1 MFKKRLKG
9 LLAMLLAGSI
19 ATTAIPITASA
30 TFSDNISINEG
41 GTVYPSNITYDGN
54 KYDFTS
60 GSLDNVSSKIT
71 ENNLWAVFLHWS
83 NTSFQCGDIITAVRG
98 NKLAETL
105 YGYREENEET
115 YSNAQM
121 KYTHT
126 IAFTTKDLS
135 GTNPVNNSDLKIEP
149 VTTFPYDINNVL
161 GEITVDPLKKV
172 TSWTAWYNRDSGNIY
187 DDYNYAG
194 TGNCVRINDTPKL
207 ISEKI
212 SADIVSA
219 VYKNCSNEEY
229 YAFNYGKTII
239 QLNTA
244 YKTFEI
250 PVYDG
255 LGKPTTDKVSVTD
268 GNTGDLIPDGKTEA
282 LNGSYKLVYDKDSS
296 TQKVSAAVTNKADLW
311 NAIDAVADT
320 YDEFDVS
327 KAKLVR
333 YVNYDAVMGNFTS
346 VDLLNEVEDNQDIN
360 YLNERKDSGSIWI
373 LSCSVIGPNGYYIYP
388 NKFVYGNSFDAE
400 IKEFLNEYNCDT
412 VSLRNKTEL
421 HITATDP
428 STKVNP
434 YGGFKLES
442 TENVKQYITMDTDK
456 QYPVKVSDLANKLT
470 DEISPTAGMKYNKD
484 EWELWPCYTNCGC
497 ITMDSNATVDNPAAD
512 IGITHY
518 ELALEQYHNDL
529 LVYFKQ
535 IAIAPAVTVTA
546 PAVGANPAT
555 TATVPA
561 NDGYSVVA
569 GSVKWLD
576 GNTVLTTGETFARG
590 KSYTVEVTLK
600 ADTGL
605 KFVNTTKAKI
615 NGIEVT
621 DSTLT
626 AEGSDTMTVSYTF
639 DAIPLLGIGS
649 AAITGVTAPVVGANP
664 SSAATVSTT
673 ANYTVDSVKW
683 YDGST
688 ELTTGATFG
697 YEKPYTVK
705 VTLKAKDG
713 YKFTETTAATINGNT
728 ADKSLNNGT
737 LTVSYTFAAIPLTE
751 ITSAAITVTA
761 PDGGAT
767 PADATVLTNNGYSVL
782 MTEWR
787 KDTYPVVGNFVAGT
801 EYQVVV
807 TLKAND
813 GYKFTADTTATI
825 NGNNATKTLN
835 DGTMEVS
842 YTFTATNGWINE
854 IRNND
859 NPAIEIPADNTTI
872 PANILQE
879 IKNSG
884 KEVTIIYPNS
894 SQNGDYKWVIDG
906 STITSIPAGGVD
918 LTLDIKNNENW
929 ATVINNITG
938 ERKKMQISIA
948 HRGPLGFTAYLQI
961 DLTDIMGGVDT
972 NGRYYAN
979 LYLVNDTNN
988 SLDWKA
994 YSNMTYNN
1002 TDRKW
1007 SAELKFNHCSKWLIT
1022 IDARNMNPAL
1032 NNNGGSISSGSNTS
1046 SEPLPSIDGIPMTWM
1061 QVKNYLTNQLAVGD
1075 KVTIE
1080 MNGIT
1085 TVPSSVIK
1093 VIGER
1098 DIKTTFVVDG
1108 IRSWVVDGAEIE
1120 TAAAADLTITQ
1131 TTTTKPDG
1139 LRGIEGTQFSINGT
1153 NIPSGIQISFKTE
1166 HAGKFAN
1173 LYRVVDGKLVFVS
1186 CGKIVANGKAVMS
1199 NVSEKGDYIAMICE
1213 FSDLQGDVNN
1223 DGIVNPKD
1231 STSSLSHFLEIEKCK
1246 NQLVA
1251 DMNRDNF
1258 INPKDSYLI
1267 LQRYLGIA

>member
-1 MFKKRLKG
+1 
-9 LLAMLLAGSI
+9 MLLAGSI
-19 ATTAIPITASA
+19 ATTAIPLSASA
-30 TFSDNISINEG
+30 AFDGNISINDDGG

-60 GSLDNVSSKIT
+60 GSLDAVSSKNT

-83 NTSFQCGDIITAVRG
+83 NTSFECGDIITAVRG
-98 NKLAETL
+98 NELAKTL
-105 YGYREENEET
+105 YDYREDNGNT

-149 VTTFPYDINNVL
+149 VTTFPYDINDVL
-161 GEITVDPLKKV
+161 GEITVDPLKEI

-239 QLNTA
+239 QLNTE

-255 LGKPTTDKVSVTD
+255 WGEATNQKISVTQT
-268 GNTGDLIPDGKTEA
+268 NTDSALKDLNSAALKGK
-282 LNGSYKLVYDKDSS
+282 YVLVYDETQYDNDSNYI
-296 TQKVSAAVTNKADLW
+296 TNKDELW
-311 NAIDAVADT
+311 SVIEDVAAAKGT
-320 YDEFDVS
+320 FDVS

-333 YVNYDAVMGNFTS
+333 YVKYDAVIGNFTS
-346 VDLLNEVEDNQDIN
+346 VDLLNEVADNQDIN
-360 YLNERKDSGSIWI
+360 YLNERKDSGSIWKI
-373 LSCSVIGPNGYYIYP
+373 SWSEIGPNGYNIYP
-388 NKFVYGNSFDAE
+388 NKLVYGNSFDAE
-400 IKEFLNEYNCDT
+400 IKELLNDHDCDT
-412 VSLRNKTEL
+412 VTLRNKTEL

-428 STKVNP
+428 STQVNQ

-442 TENVKQYITMDTDK
+442 TEDVKQYITMDTDK
-456 QYPVKVSDLANKLT
+456 QYPVKVSDLAAKLT
-470 DEISPTAGMKYNKD
+470 AEISPTAGMKYNKD
-484 EWELWPCYTNCGC
+484 EWELWPCNTNCGC
-497 ITMDSNATVDNPAAD
+497 ITMDRKATVDNPAAD

-518 ELALEQYHNDL
+518 ELALEQYRNDL

-535 IAIAPAVTVTA
+535 VAIAPAVTVTA
-546 PAVGANPAT
+546 PVVGANPAT

-590 KSYTVEVTLK
+590 KSYTVEVTLQ
-600 ADTGL
+600 ADNNL
-605 KFVNTTKAKI
+605 SF
-615 NGIEVT
+615 T
-621 DSTLT
+621 DSTPVT
-626 AEGSDTMTVSYTF
+626 INGYSVTRKTFSADKKQMTVYYEFPETERLS
-639 DAIPLLGIGS
+639 IGS
-649 AAITGVTAPVVGANP
+649 ADITVIAPAIGANP
-664 SSAATVSTT
+664 VNN
-673 ANYTVDSVKW
+673 ANIPTNAYYTVQSVSWSDSN
-683 YDGST
+683 G
-688 ELTTGATFG
+688 ELTTGAKFE

-705 VTLKAKDG
+705 VTLTAKDG
-713 YKFTETTAATINGNT
+713 YKFTDATTAKINGNT
-728 ADKSLNNGT
+728 ATATLNDGK

-761 PDGGAT
+761 PDGGASPVRT
-767 PADATVLTNNGYSVL
+767 AAVSDNTKYEVTGVNWFDGNNDL
-782 MTEWR
+782 FT
-787 KDTYPVVGNFVAGT
+787 DTFEAGNQYKVT
-801 EYQVVV
+801 V

-813 GYKFTADTTATI
+813 GYKFTNTTTAKI
-825 NGNNATKTLN
+825 NGNNATKTPN
-835 DGTMEVS
+835 DDGTMTVS
-842 YTFTATNGWINE
+842 YTFTATNWSNE

-859 NPAIEIPADNTTI
+859 NPVIDIPADITTI
-872 PANILQE
+872 PANILQV
-879 IKNSG
+879 IKDSG
-884 KEVTIIYPNS
+884 KKVTIKYPNS
-894 SQNGDYKWVIDG
+894 SQNSDYKWVIDG
-906 STITSIPAGGVD
+906 STFTSDPAGGVD
-918 LTLDIKNNENW
+918 LTLNIVPQEQW
-929 ATVINNITG
+929 ATIINNVTG
-938 ERKKMQISIA
+938 AISKKQISIEYDGA
-948 HRGPLGFTAYLQI
+948 LGFTAYLQI
-961 DLTDIMGGVDT
+961 ELTDIMGGVDA
-972 NGRYYAN
+972 NGSYYAN

-994 YSNMTYNN
+994 CSNMTYTND
-1002 TDRKW
+1002 DRKW
-1007 SAELKFNHCSKWLIT
+1007 SAELEFNHCSDWLIT

-1032 NNNGGSISSGSNTS
+1032 NNNNNNGGSTSSGSNTS
-1046 SEPLPSIDGIPMTWM
+1046 SEPLPSIDGIPMTWS
-1061 QVKNYLTNQLAVGD
+1061 QIKNYLTNQLAVGD

-1093 VIGER
+1093 VISER
-1098 DIKTTFVVDG
+1098 EIKTTFYVDSV
-1108 IRSWVVDGAEIE
+1108 RSWVVDGADIE
-1120 TAAAADLTITQ
+1120 EAEAADLTITQ

-1186 CGKIVANGKAVMS
+1186 CGKIAANGKAVMS

-1213 FSDLQGDVNN
+1213 YSDLMGDVNN

>member
-1 MFKKRLKG
+1 
-9 LLAMLLAGSI
+9 MLLAGSI
-19 ATTAIPITASA
+19 ATTAIPLSASA
-30 TFSDNISINEG
+30 TISG
-41 GTVYPSNITYDGN
+41 NITIKGGDLNGQN
-54 KYDFTS
+54 IAPSEIGESSFTA
-60 GSLDNVSSKIT
+60 GVLHDNTTYLT
-71 ENNLWAVFLHWS
+71 ENNLWAVYSRWLKEDWS
-83 NTSFQCGDIITAVRG
+83 SGDIGVTVSG
-98 NKLAETL
+98 DKLAEKLNEYHQIDSSTNYSDTL
-105 YGYREENEET
+105 IRY
-115 YSNAQM
+115 
-121 KYTHT
+121 KHDL
-126 IAFTTKDLS
+126 AFTTMDISNDTLEIKNADLIS
-135 GTNPVNNSDLKIEP
+135 KTEDI
-149 VTTFPYDINNVL
+149 FPYDINDVL
-161 GEITVDPLKKV
+161 GEITVDPLKEI

-212 SADIVSA
+212 SADIVEK
-219 VYKNCSNEEY
+219 VYIANNYTAKD
-229 YAFNYGKTII
+229 AINYGKTII

-296 TQKVSAAVTNKADLW
+296 TQKVSGAFTNKADLW
-311 NAIDAVADT
+311 NAIKNVADI

-333 YVNYDAVMGNFTS
+333 YVNYDAVIGNFTS
-346 VDLLNEVEDNQDIN
+346 VDLLNEVADNRDIN
-360 YLNERKDSGSIWI
+360 YLNERKDSGSIWKI
-373 LSCSVIGPNGYYIYP
+373 SWSEIGPAGYEIYP

-400 IKEFLNEYNCDT
+400 IKELLNDHDCDT
-412 VSLRNKTEL
+412 VSLRNKTKL

-428 STKVNP
+428 STQVNP
-434 YGGFKLES
+434 HGGFKLEI
-442 TENVKQYITMDTDK
+442 TEDVKQYITMDTDK

-484 EWELWPCYTNCGC
+484 EWELWPCYTSTGLIN
-497 ITMDSNATVDNPAAD
+497 MVSKANVDDPAED

-518 ELALEQYHNDL
+518 ELALEQGRNDL
-529 LVYFKQ
+529 LVYFKPV
-535 IAIAPAVTVTA
+535 AIAPAVTVTA
-546 PAVGANPAT
+546 PVVGFAPSFERT
-555 TATVPA
+555 TTDTVG
-561 NDGYSVVA
+561 GYTVD
-569 GSVKWLD
+569 SVKWYD
-576 GNTVLTTGETFARG
+576 GDTVLPAGETFARG
-590 KSYTVEVTLK
+590 KSYTVEVTLQ
-600 ADTGL
+600 ADNNLSFTDATTATINGETA
-605 KFVNTTKAKI
+605 NTTLD
-615 NGIEVT
+615 NGK
-621 DSTLT
+621 L
-626 AEGSDTMTVSYTF
+626 TVSYTF
-639 DAIPLLGIGS
+639 DEIPRIAIAS
-649 AAITGVTAPVVGANP
+649 AEITGVTAPTAGANP

-688 ELTTGATFG
+688 ELTTGAKFE

-751 ITSAAITVTA
+751 ITSAAITVIA

-767 PADATVLTNNGYSVL
+767 PATTATVPANANYSVVAGSVKWFDINGEQF
-782 MTEWR
+782 T
-787 KDTYPVVGNFVAGT
+787 GNFVAGNR
-801 EYQVVV
+801 YKV
-807 TLKAND
+807 TVKLKAND
-813 GYKFTADTTATI
+813 GYKFTNTTTATI
-825 NGNNATKTLN
+825 NGNNATK

-842 YTFTATNGWINE
+842 YTFTATNGWNTILNNIDNILNDPNPVINV
-854 IRNND
+854 
-859 NPAIEIPADNTTI
+859 PAGDTTI
-872 PANILQE
+872 PKNIFE
-879 IKNSG
+879 AIKNSG
-884 KEVTIIYPNS
+884 NDV
-894 SQNGDYKWVIDG
+894 VIDYG
-906 STITSIPAGGVD
+906 EYQWTIDADTIDLDQIPTEGINLSIQNKDG
-918 LTLDIKNNENW
+918 ENW
-929 ATVINNITG
+929 ATVINQITG
-938 ERKKMQISIA
+938 NSYRMQISIA
-948 HRGPLGFTAYLQI
+948 YSGNLGFDAYLEI
-961 DLTDIMGGVDT
+961 DLSGAMGNLDD
-972 NGRYYAN
+972 NGTYYAN
-979 LYLVNDTNN
+979 LYLVDGN
-988 SLDWKA
+988 SPVWKS
-994 YSNMTYNN
+994 YSQFTKNGAG
-1002 TDRKW
+1002 KW
-1007 SAELKFNHCSKWLIT
+1007 IAKLKFTHCSEWIIT
-1022 IDARNMNPAL
+1022 INNRNMNPAL
-1032 NNNGGSISSGSNTS
+1032 NSGGSISSGSNTS
-1046 SEPLPSIDGIPMTWM
+1046 SEPLPSIDGIPMTWP

-1199 NVSEKGDYIAMICE
+1199 DVSEKGDYIAMICE
-1213 FSDLQGDVNN
+1213 YSDLQGDVNN

>member
-19 ATTAIPITASA
+19 ATTAIPLSASA
-30 TFSDNISINEG
+30 TISG
-41 GTVYPSNITYDGN
+41 NITIKGGDLNEQNIAPSEIGESS
-54 KYDFTS
+54 FTA
-60 GSLDNVSSKIT
+60 GVLHNNTTYLT
-71 ENNLWAVFLHWS
+71 ENNLWAFYSGWS
-83 NTSFQCGDIITAVRG
+83 DTSSNSGYIIAAVNGD
-98 NKLAETL
+98 KLAEKI
-105 YGYREENEET
+105 YGYKTESEKNY
-115 YSNAQM
+115 YSPEM

-255 LGKPTTDKVSVTD
+255 WGEATNQKISVTQTNTD
-268 GNTGDLIPDGKTEA
+268 NALKDLNGNA

-311 NAIDAVADT
+311 NAIKNVADI

-333 YVNYDAVMGNFTS
+333 YVNYDAVIGNFTS
-346 VDLLNEVEDNQDIN
+346 VDLLNEVADNRDIN
-360 YLNERKDSGSIWI
+360 YLNDRKNSGSIWK
-373 LSCSVIGPNGYYIYP
+373 LSCEVISPTGLYTYP
-388 NKFVYGNSFDAE
+388 YKFVYGDSFDAE
-400 IKEFLNEYNCDT
+400 IKEFLNEHNCDT
-412 VSLRNKTEL
+412 VDLSNKTQL

-428 STKVNP
+428 STQTNP
-434 YGGFKLES
+434 GGGFKLEI
-442 TENVKQYITMDTDK
+442 TENVKQYITINTDK
-456 QYPVKVSDLANKLT
+456 QYPVKVSDLAAKLT
-470 DEISPTAGMKYNKD
+470 AEISPTAGMKYNKD
-484 EWELWPCYTNCGC
+484 EWELWPCYTSTGL
-497 ITMDSNATVDNPAAD
+497 ITMVSKATGDYPTAD

-518 ELALEQYHNDL
+518 ELALKQRRNDL

-546 PAVGANPAT
+546 PAAGANPAT

-590 KSYTVEVTLK
+590 KSYTVEVTLQ
-600 ADTGL
+600 ADNNL
-605 KFVNTTKAKI
+605 SF
-615 NGIEVT
+615 T
-621 DSTLT
+621 DSTLVSINRHSVT
-626 AEGSDTMTVSYTF
+626 RKTFSADKKQMTVYYDFPETERLS
-639 DAIPLLGIGS
+639 IGS
-649 AAITGVTAPVVGANP
+649 A
-664 SSAATVSTT
+664 
-673 ANYTVDSVKW
+673 D
-683 YDGST
+683 
-688 ELTTGATFG
+688 
-697 YEKPYTVK
+697 
-705 VTLKAKDG
+705 
-713 YKFTETTAATINGNT
+713 
-728 ADKSLNNGT
+728 
-737 LTVSYTFAAIPLTE
+737 
-751 ITSAAITVTA
+751 ITVIA

-767 PADATVLTNNGYSVL
+767 PATTATVPANAKYSV
-782 MTEWR
+782 
-787 KDTYPVVGNFVAGT
+787 VAGSVKWFDDSNGNLFAGT
-801 EYQVVV
+801 FEAGNQYKVTV

-813 GYKFTADTTATI
+813 GYKFTNTTTAKI
-825 NGNNATKTLN
+825 NGNNATKTPN
-835 DGTMEVS
+835 DDGTMTVS
-842 YTFTATNGWINE
+842 YTFTATNWSNE

-859 NPAIEIPADNTTI
+859 NPVIDIPADITTI
-872 PANILQE
+872 PANILQV
-879 IKNSG
+879 IKDSG
-884 KEVTIIYPNS
+884 KKVTIKYPNS
-894 SQNGDYKWVIDG
+894 SQNSDYKWVIDG
-906 STITSIPAGGVD
+906 STFTSDPAGGVD
-918 LTLDIKNNENW
+918 LTLNIVPQEQW
-929 ATVINNITG
+929 ATIINNVTG
-938 ERKKMQISIA
+938 AISKKQISIEYDGA
-948 HRGPLGFTAYLQI
+948 LGFTAYLQI
-961 DLTDIMGGVDT
+961 ELTDIMGGVDA
-972 NGRYYAN
+972 NGSYYAN

-994 YSNMTYNN
+994 CSNMTYTND
-1002 TDRKW
+1002 DRKW
-1007 SAELKFNHCSKWLIT
+1007 SAELEFNHCSDWLIT

-1032 NNNGGSISSGSNTS
+1032 NNNNNNNGGSTSSGSNTS

-1186 CGKIVANGKAVMS
+1186 CGKIAANGKAVMS
-1199 NVSEKGDYIAMICE
+1199 NSGEKGDYIVMLCE
-1213 FSDLQGDVNN
+1213 YSDLMGDVNN

>member
-1 MFKKRLKG
+1 
-9 LLAMLLAGSI
+9 MLLAGSI
-19 ATTAIPITASA
+19 ATTAIPLSASA
-30 TFSDNISINEG
+30 TITSISVDSTDYI
-41 GTVYPSNITYDGN
+41 GN
-54 KYDFTS
+54 KNQILSNNCTVGPF
-60 GSLDNVSSKIT
+60 SSYKGA
-71 ENNLWAVFLHWS
+71 NNLWAYYANSTVS
-83 NTSFQCGDIITAVRG
+83 GGITSLKTAAGNQLGSALSELENATVTVGSSTYDDQHQVSLRYSHDVIFFNSVPNQYDTYDSRKKVSITDFSDNAQTNVATIAKNLG
-98 NKLAETL
+98 FETPL
-105 YGYREENEET
+105 QSVSGWTAYYGYTNEDRQILYRSLNGT
-115 YSNAQM
+115 S
-121 KYTHT
+121 YT
-126 IAFTTKDLS
+126 IS
-135 GTNPVNNSDLKIEP
+135 GTPKITQE
-149 VTTFPYDINNVL
+149 
-161 GEITVDPLKKV
+161 
-172 TSWTAWYNRDSGNIY
+172 
-187 DDYNYAG
+187 
-194 TGNCVRINDTPKL
+194 
-207 ISEKI
+207 
-212 SADIVSA
+212 IVSGLYNGTDSMGDFFNNGA
-219 VYKNCSNEEY
+219 VFIVPTMS
-229 YAFNYGKTII
+229 
-239 QLNTA
+239 

-255 LGKPTTDKVSVTD
+255 WGGNTTKKISVTETNADTALKNTDGTALKGKYVLIHNGTEYNNSGNYITDKNELWSVIAT
-268 GNTGDLIPDGKTEA
+268 IP
-282 LNGSYKLVYDKDSS
+282 N
-296 TQKVSAAVTNKADLW
+296 
-311 NAIDAVADT
+311 
-320 YDEFDVS
+320 FDVS

-333 YVNYDAVMGNFTS
+333 YVKYYAVIGYFTS
-346 VDLLNEVEDNQDIN
+346 VDLLNEVADNPDIN
-360 YLNERKDSGSIWI
+360 YLNERKTSGSIWK
-373 LSCSVIGPNGYYIYP
+373 LYCSATGPTGTIYP
-388 NKFVYGNSFDAE
+388 NKFVYGDSFDAK
-400 IKEFLNEYNCDT
+400 IKEFLNEYDCDT
-412 VSLRNKTEL
+412 VYLSNKTEL

-428 STKVNP
+428 
-434 YGGFKLES
+434 YGVIDLTGK
-442 TENVKQYITMDTDK
+442 YITVNTDK
-456 QYPVKVSDLANKLT
+456 QYPVKVSDLAAKLT

-484 EWELWPCYTNCGC
+484 EWELWPCNTSTGL
-497 ITMDSNATVDNPAAD
+497 ITMVSKATGDYPTAD

-518 ELALEQYHNDL
+518 ELALKQHRNDL

-535 IAIAPAVTVTA
+535 VAIAPAVTVTA
-546 PAVGANPAT
+546 PAAGANPAT

-569 GSVKWLD
+569 GSVKWYD
-576 GNTVLTTGETFARG
+576 GDTELSAGATFARG
-590 KSYTVEVTLK
+590 KSYTVEVTLQ
-600 ADTGL
+600 ADNNLSFTDATP
-605 KFVNTTKAKI
+605 VTI
-615 NGIEVT
+615 NRHSVT
-621 DSTLT
+621 RKTFSADKKQ
-626 AEGSDTMTVSYTF
+626 MTVYYEFPETERLS
-639 DAIPLLGIGS
+639 IGS
-649 AAITGVTAPVVGANP
+649 ADITVIAPAIGANP
-664 SSAATVSTT
+664 ATTATVT
-673 ANYTVDSVKW
+673 ANDGYSVVDGSVKW
-683 YDGST
+683 FYGDT
-688 ELTTGATFG
+688 ELNTGATFG

-705 VTLKAKDG
+705 VTLTAKDG

-751 ITSAAITVTA
+751 ITSAEITVIA

-825 NGNNATKTLN
+825 NDNNATKTLN
-835 DGTMEVS
+835 NGTLTVS
-842 YTFTATNGWINE
+842 RTFTATDGW
-854 IRNND
+854 
-859 NPAIEIPADNTTI
+859 NT
-872 PANILQE
+872 
-879 IKNSG
+879 
-884 KEVTIIYPNS
+884 
-894 SQNGDYKWVIDG
+894 
-906 STITSIPAGGVD
+906 
-918 LTLDIKNNENW
+918 IKNNIDAILNRDNPVIPVPAGNPTIPKEILEKIKEIGKDVVIDYGDYQWTIDADTIDLDQIPTEGINLSIQNKDGENW
-929 ATVINNITG
+929 ATVINQITG
-938 ERKKMQISIA
+938 NSYRMQISIA
-948 HRGPLGFTAYLQI
+948 YSGNLGFDAYLEI
-961 DLTDIMGGVDT
+961 DLSGAMGNLDD
-972 NGRYYAN
+972 NGTYYAN
-979 LYLVNDTNN
+979 LYLVDGN
-988 SLDWKA
+988 SPVWKS
-994 YSNMTYNN
+994 YSQFTKNGAG
-1002 TDRKW
+1002 KW
-1007 SAELKFNHCSKWLIT
+1007 IAKLKFTHCSEWIIT
-1022 IDARNMNPAL
+1022 INNRNMNPAL
-1032 NNNGGSISSGSNTS
+1032 NSGGSISSGSNTS